1 MEDRITIAGRELVF
15 AFDTRAWVDLE
26 KTFGSMNRMYKRFEE
41 DVLPMTTGLQLA
53 AITATAGTCDRED
66 KTAKPISFEW
76 LAKNATPAQAREMVS
91 MAKSAVIRG
100 LGTTESLYEENGAQD
115 MALEEN
121 NAKKIRAEA

>member
-1 MEDRITIAGRELVF
+1 MTDRITIDGKELIF

-26 KTFGSMNRMYKRFEE
+26 KTFGSMARMYKRFEE

-76 LAKNATPAQAREMVS
+76 LAKNATPEQARELVS
-91 MAKSAVIRG
+91 MAKAAVIRG
-100 LGTTESLYEENGAQD
+100 LETTESLYEDDGAQD
-115 MALEEN
+115 MVLEEN
-121 NAKKIRAEA
+121 NEKKIRAEA